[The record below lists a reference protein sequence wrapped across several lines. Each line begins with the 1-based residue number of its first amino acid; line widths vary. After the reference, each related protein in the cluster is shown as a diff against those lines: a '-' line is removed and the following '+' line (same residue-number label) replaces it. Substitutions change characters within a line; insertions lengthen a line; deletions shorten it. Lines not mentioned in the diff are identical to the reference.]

1 MAYVDEQGWLRSGAR
16 GGRMQTTSGP
26 PTHIVVMPQP
36 TIPLRNPNADDDDG
50 YHPLGIS
57 ASFW

>member
-1 MAYVDEQGWLRSGAR
+1 
-16 GGRMQTTSGP
+16 MQTTNGP

-36 TIPLRNPNADDDDG
+36 TIPLRNLNADDDDDG